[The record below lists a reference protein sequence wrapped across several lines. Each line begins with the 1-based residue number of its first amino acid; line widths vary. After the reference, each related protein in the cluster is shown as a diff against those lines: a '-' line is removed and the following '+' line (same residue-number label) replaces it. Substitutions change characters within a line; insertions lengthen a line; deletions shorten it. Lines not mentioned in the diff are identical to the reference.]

1 MPADMATINFFLC
14 VPKILSNC
22 YVRFPIKKTDSVV
35 LLDALEPIGIRL
47 GVQNTCIDDVINFC
61 VLYLLHNRHNMSSK
75 E

>member
-1 MPADMATINFFLC
+1 MHTEMATIDFFLC

-22 YVRFPIKKTDSVV
+22 YVRFLHKKTDSVV

-47 GVQNTCIDDVINFC
+47 GVQNTCIVDVINFC
-61 VLYLLHNRHNMSSK
+61 VLYLLHNRHKMPAK